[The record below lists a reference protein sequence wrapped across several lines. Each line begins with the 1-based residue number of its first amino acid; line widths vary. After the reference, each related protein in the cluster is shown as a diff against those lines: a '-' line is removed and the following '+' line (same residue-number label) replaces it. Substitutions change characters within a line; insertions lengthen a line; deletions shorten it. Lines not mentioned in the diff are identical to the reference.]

1 MIGIYARQSNEDQ
14 SRYSISSQ
22 LEANRAKANILY
34 PNELCKDYVDDGF
47 SGEFLDRPALTHM
60 RQDVKEGIISAIV
73 CFDPDRLSRKLM
85 NQLILSDEFDRRKVD
100 VVFVNGDYAKTPEGN
115 LFYSMRGAISEFEKA
130 KITERMSRGRVQKA
144 KAGKVVKEN
153 HIYGYKVVDS
163 QLVIHEE
170 EAEIVRLIFDLFT
183 TPNQI
188 AVGINGI
195 AHYLMKKKIPTK
207 KGNHIWHRQVVR
219 QILKNETYMGVFYQN
234 KWNTEGMLANKFL
247 TTDKVKMKLRPRKD
261 WIAIHCPAIITEFK
275 FNQAQRLMDEVRR
288 RYARKPNREYLLS
301 GLLRCTKCGNTM
313 TGRYQKNW
321 GKYHFEYTDKKGS
334 AGAKEYGC
342 GTVVRRDEIEKSVW
356 ETFVKWLNHPE
367 EIASVK
373 EEAKTQFEE
382 TEIKKIE
389 TRLENIQSERKR
401 MLQLFKSN
409 LDIGEEMIREEFEN
423 LKNEEEELRERKTKL
438 EKELDALKNVKN
450 TQNLLQEAIDYYTQ
464 IEELTFEHK
473 KNLLRHVIKQILVHE
488 NEVEIITF

>member
-47 SGEFLDRPALTHM
+47 SGEFLDRPALIQM
-60 RQDVKEGIISAIV
+60 RQDVKEGIITAIV

-85 NQLILSDEFDRRKVD
+85 NQLILSDEFERRKVD

-163 QLVIHEE
+163 QLVIDDE

-183 TPNQI
+183 TPNNMAI
-188 AVGINGI
+188 GINGI
-195 AHYLMKKKIPTK
+195 AKYLMRKSIPTK
-207 KGNHIWHRQVVR
+207 KGNDIWHRQVVR
-219 QILKNETYMGVFYQN
+219 QILTNETYKGIFYQN
-234 KWNTEGMLANKFL
+234 KWNTEGMIANKFL

-261 WIAIHCPAIITEFK
+261 WISIQCPAIVSEFK
-275 FNQAQRLMDEVRR
+275 FNQAQRIMEEARR
-288 RYARKPNREYLLS
+288 RWSNRPLRQYLLS

-321 GKYHFEYTDKKGS
+321 GKYHSEYTDRKNN
-334 AGAKEYGC
+334 AGAKEAGC
-342 GTVVRRDEIEKSVW
+342 GRVVKAEKIEQLVW
-356 ETFVKWLNHPE
+356 DTFIKWLNNPE

-373 EEAKTQFEE
+373 EENKTHFEE

-389 TRLENIQSERKR
+389 ARLEKIQTERKR

-423 LKNEEEELRERKTKL
+423 LKNEEEELREQKLKL
-438 EKELDALKNVKN
+438 EKELDALKNVRN
-450 TQNLLQEAIDYYTQ
+450 TENLLKEAIDYYTQ

-473 KNLLRHVIKQILVHE
+473 KNLLRHVIKQILIHE
-488 NEVEIITF
+488 DEIEIITF